1 MTEDQMNEVLA
12 GVEDS
17 VREFNRKGF
26 EPVVAA
32 GADLDPAPCLTDAE
46 RARVKAAL
54 LDLVEE
60 CRNGGGRVGELAS
73 DRLNAVA
80 RATEALMLL

>member
-17 VREFNRKGF
+17 VREFNEKGF

-32 GADLDPAPCLTDAE
+32 GADLDPIPCLTDEE
-46 RARVKAAL
+46 RARVKGAL
-54 LDLVEE
+54 FDLIEE
-60 CRNGGGRVGELAS
+60 CRKGASTVDEPAS
-73 DRLNAVA
+73 DRLVA
-80 RATEALMLL
+80 ASEAAKVLMTL